1 MDIVI
6 VGGGLVGGMAACNF
20 AKRGHRVRVYEYR
33 PDIRVE
39 VRRGQ
44 SIDLALSIRGREA
57 LKLVDLEDE
66 IVNNHGIAL
75 RARLLH
81 GKDGSLK
88 EMIYDTVKNNKLL
101 IAIH

>member
-1 MDIVI
+1 MNNII
-6 VGGGLVGGMAACNF
+6 FIYIQNL
-20 AKRGHRVRVYEYR
+20 
-33 PDIRVE
+33 DIRVE
-39 VRRGQ
+39 ERRGQ

-88 EMIYDTVKNNKLL
+88 EMIYDTVKNNVSNQHYL
-101 IAIH
+101 INSFVSLI